1 MKKIP
6 FIIIGAVLLV
16 LIPIHF
22 YIRLS
27 LREDSS
33 SVERVDENVS
43 SEEEYVFGELGISL
57 KVPKNLHVIKSPGFN
72 ASTGKLESY
81 TFYIQNYGYEGGP
94 TTGDFQMYGLYQP
107 DLPEITLEDIAEIK
121 DDTENYVNVREFSAG
136 PLQGYEAQQK
146 GERPSYIYS
155 LLHDGRILKIAVSQ
169 GTEANKRVAEK
180 ILKTLDV
187 LQKVRVGDDVE
198 TTIPEMGSAYD
209 FSYPKGWKVSGVV
222 NGTSVT
228 SPDYKISEGK
238 AVLEAGIELAVY
250 TKKSDSPTIN
260 EELASNPITSQIPN
274 KTDAIV
280 AEQNAIR
287 YEYSYEGVNAVMT
300 EFIKDGVRYSLRYR
314 FTDENSKNV
323 YMGVYEEML
332 RTFKLL

>member
-1 MKKIP
+1 
-6 FIIIGAVLLV
+6 
-16 LIPIHF
+16 
-22 YIRLS
+22 
-27 LREDSS
+27 
-33 SVERVDENVS
+33 
-43 SEEEYVFGELGISL
+43 
-57 KVPKNLHVIKSPGFN
+57 
-72 ASTGKLESY
+72 
-81 TFYIQNYGYEGGP
+81 
-94 TTGDFQMYGLYQP
+94 
-107 DLPEITLEDIAEIK
+107 
-121 DDTENYVNVREFSAG
+121 
-136 PLQGYEAQQK
+136 
-146 GERPSYIYS
+146 
-155 LLHDGRILKIAVSQ
+155 LKIAVSQ

-228 SPDYKISEGK
+228 SPDYKMSEGEP
-238 AVLEAGIELAVY
+238 VLEAGIELAVY
-250 TKKSDSPTIN
+250 TKRSDSPTIN

-314 FTDENSKNV
+314 FTDENSKNI